1 MASQDPIF
9 HKIIFAGLAAVGKT
23 SIYKSVIENVDLKT
37 IETLLP
43 TRGIE
48 RKFHTIAGHKLV
60 FWDLGGQESYRSGYF
75 QDPRIFAE
83 TSLLIYVL
91 DIQDKERFDDSVE
104 YLLQIL
110 MTIKNLD
117 APPRVFVLIHKYD
130 PAKMTELRFNLLE
143 ASNILKEANKF
154 PSMKITKFATSIY
167 NDNLDSV
174 VEGILKELIPDYSNE
189 LLRKDH
195 EVQELGYKP
204 KPEVDIPAFVTE
216 ELVSGMEFELTKDSE
231 KSDFQREL
239 AKHIDMIKDLMG
251 GEPKKEPDTD
261 SDDN

>member
-1 MASQDPIF
+1 VVTEDPKY

-23 SIYKSVIENVDLKT
+23 SIYKSVIENVDLET
-37 IETLLP
+37 IEKLHP

-48 RKFHTIAGHKLV
+48 RKFHSIGGQNLV
-60 FWDLGGQESYRSGYF
+60 FWDLGGQETYRSGYF

-117 APPRVFVLIHKYD
+117 IPPRVFVLIHKYD

-143 ASNILKEANKF
+143 ASSILKEANKF

-174 VEGILKELIPDYSNE
+174 VEGILKEIMPNYSNK
-189 LLRKDH
+189 LLRETH
-195 EVQELGYKP
+195 EVQEMKYEPEAEQEKP
-204 KPEVDIPAFVTE
+204 TFMSE
-216 ELVSGMEFELTKDSE
+216 EMVSGMEFALTKDSE

-251 GEPKKEPDTD
+251 EEKESD
-261 SDDN
+261 SD